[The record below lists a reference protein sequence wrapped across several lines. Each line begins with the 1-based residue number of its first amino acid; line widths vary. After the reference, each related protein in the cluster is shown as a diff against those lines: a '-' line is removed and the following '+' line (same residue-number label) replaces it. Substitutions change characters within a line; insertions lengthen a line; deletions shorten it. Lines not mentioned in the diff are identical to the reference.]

1 MSRLCCP
8 VNLSERAFEGE
19 RMSVVGMCRRVVGPV
34 VAAALMVG
42 AVGAVPARAAET
54 AGTSDPRPVDYAA
67 QANKAADYIDSHS
80 ADLTKG
86 DLGSQLDGALA
97 LVAAGRKDSPTV
109 AKVKDSI
116 KAQGPS
122 YCTPKNVGGCAK
134 VVITLLALGEST
146 TYDGFDYAAPV
157 TSASSKFN
165 EHTFHQALDMIA
177 LERLGKPIPQKLL
190 DLVTDYAVTPP
201 RHMAGVVSTDGVM
214 LTALSHVKATPDR
227 QRQVTAAKAA
237 LVKRLDADKQDG
249 AWGPKGQGAGVRATT
264 RVAPGLYRAGDAGH
278 KAQAVAGQTWL
289 AAQQQADGSFPSNFS
304 PLMATIQAVPV
315 LRGLQSFDT
324 IGTHPP
330 RRLVTMTVLGDSY
343 SAGNGTLKDGYPA
356 DGSYRSPKNYG
367 SVLTGMLNQKN
378 TDTTYQLDVKAWSG
392 AQIATGDHN
401 IISQADTM
409 DPHTGVI
416 LMTAGGNDL
425 NFADVVENC
434 FIERV
439 WSAAKCGGSVD
450 AARKKLGATMAN
462 TTTLL
467 SHIQKRLAD
476 PAHTRVVLIGYPY
489 LVPADRDAPG
499 SDLPST
505 RVRAA
510 EDEFRT
516 KQDATISKW
525 SQSHRLHVT
534 YAPTTELFTTHEP
547 EPLVH
552 NGEQNPYR
560 WINAIGETAGYT
572 DSKSGVT
579 ISAGSFRRPWP
590 NFPILVPDPNNYYH
604 PNITGHIKIAALA
617 QSKLFQKVMWSAN
630 SVSDAATHVV
640 SVPSVRIRAA
650 VIGQN
655 LVRAD
660 TPFSLDGSSSYTSTG
675 RIRRWQWD
683 LDGDGHYEID
693 SATPRITRTL
703 KQLGRYRA
711 HLRITDTTGTSD
723 TLTFPIH
730 ITRDGDGVPDTRDNC
745 PTIANQD
752 QTDTD
757 HNGVGD
763 ACDPNTKALR

>member
-1 MSRLCCP
+1 M
-8 VNLSERAFEGE
+8 A
-19 RMSVVGMCRRVVGPV
+19 VVGMCRRVVGPV

-42 AVGAVPARAAET
+42 VVGVTAARAAEM

-67 QANKAADYIDSHS
+67 QASKAVDYINAHRG
-80 ADLTKG
+80 ALAKTG
-86 DLGSQLDGALA
+86 VEWQLDEALA
-97 LVAAGRKDSPTV
+97 LVASGRRDTATQTTLNVIKDT
-109 AKVKDSI
+109 I

-122 YCTPKNVGGCAK
+122 YCTRANVGGCAK
-134 VVITLLALGEST
+134 VTITLLALGEST
-146 TYDGFDYAAPV
+146 TYDGFDYAKPV
-157 TSASSKFN
+157 VTYASRFD
-165 EHTFHQALDMIA
+165 EHPFHQALDMIA
-177 LERLGKPIPQKLL
+177 LERLGKPIPQNLL
-190 DLVTDYAVTPP
+190 DSVTRYAVTPP
-201 RHMAGVVSTDGVM
+201 RHMAGVVSTDGVT
-214 LTALSHVKATPDR
+214 LTALSHVKATPTPDW

-237 LVKRLDADKQDG
+237 LVKRLDDD
-249 AWGPKGQGAGVRATT
+249 WQGAGWGIKDYGANVRATT
-264 RVAPGLYRAGDAGH
+264 RVAPGLYRAGDAAH
-278 KAQAVAGQTWL
+278 KAQAVVGQKWL
-289 AAQQQADGSFPSNFS
+289 VHQQQSDGSFPN
-304 PLMATIQAVPV
+304 PIKAPEWEMLTTAQAVPV

-324 IGTHPP
+324 IGTHQP
-330 RRLVTMTVLGDSY
+330 RKLVTMTVLGDSY

-367 SVLTGMLNQKN
+367 SVLTGMLNQKS

-409 DPHTGVI
+409 DPHTGVV

-425 NFADVVENC
+425 DFADVVENC

-476 PAHTRVVLIGYPY
+476 PAHTRVILIGYPY
-489 LVPADRDAPG
+489 LIPADD
-499 SDLPST
+499 DLPLTDVPST

-516 KQDATISKW
+516 KQAATINKW
-525 SQSHRLHVT
+525 NQSHKLHVT

-547 EPLVH
+547 EPVVH

-560 WINAIGETAGYT
+560 WINAFGETAGYA
-572 DSKSGVT
+572 DSKTGVT
-579 ISAGSFRRPWP
+579 VSEDAPNIFGS
-590 NFPILVPDPNNYYH
+590 DKNNYYH

-693 SATPRITRTL
+693 SATPEIIRTL
-703 KQLGRYRA
+703 KQLGKYRA
-711 HLRITDTTGTSD
+711 HLRITDDMGASD

-763 ACDPNTKALR
+763 ACDPNTKAPR

>member
-1 MSRLCCP
+1 MTML
-8 VNLSERAFEGE
+8 
-19 RMSVVGMCRRVVGPV
+19 GMCRRVVGPV

-42 AVGAVPARAAET
+42 AMGLAPAQAAET

-67 QANKAADYIDSHS
+67 QASKAVDYINAHRGVLAKSG
-80 ADLTKG
+80 LEW
-86 DLGSQLDGALA
+86 QLDEALA
-97 LVAAGRKDSPTV
+97 LVASGRRDTATQTTLNV
-109 AKVKDSI
+109 IKDSI
-116 KAQGPS
+116 KVQGPS
-122 YCTPKNVGGCAK
+122 YCTFKYVGGCAK
-134 VVITLLALGEST
+134 VTITLLALGEST
-146 TYDGFDYAAPV
+146 TYDGFDYAKPV
-157 TSASSKFN
+157 TSASWFT
-165 EHTFHQALDMIA
+165 EHPMLQALDMIA
-177 LERLGKPIPQKLL
+177 LERLGKPIPQNLL
-190 DLVTDYAVTPP
+190 DSVTEYAMTTSMLP
-201 RHMAGVVSTDGVM
+201 AGMWGLVSTDGVT
-214 LTALSHVKATPDR
+214 LTALSHVEFPDKQKA
-227 QRQVTAAKAA
+227 VTS
-237 LVKRLDADKQDG
+237 LVKRLDADR
-249 AWGPKGQGAGVRATT
+249 QGAGWGIKDHGANVRATT
-264 RVAPGLYRAGDAGH
+264 RVAPGLYRAGDAAH
-278 KAQAVAGQTWL
+278 RAQAVAGQKWL
-289 AAQQQADGSFPSNFS
+289 AAQQRPDGSFPGYYYS
-304 PLMATIQAVPV
+304 PMLATIQAVPV

-324 IGTHPP
+324 IGTHQP

-476 PAHTRVVLIGYPY
+476 PAHTRVALIGYPY
-489 LVPADRDAPG
+489 LIPADD
-499 SDLPST
+499 DLPLTDVPST

-516 KQDATISKW
+516 KQAATINKW
-525 SQSHRLHVT
+525 NQSHKLHVT
-534 YAPTTELFTTHEP
+534 YAPATELFTTHEP
-547 EPLVH
+547 EPVVH

-560 WINAIGETAGYT
+560 WINAFGETAGYA
-572 DSKSGVT
+572 DSKTGVT
-579 ISAGSFRRPWP
+579 VSEDAPNIFGS
-590 NFPILVPDPNNYYH
+590 DKNNYYH

-703 KQLGRYRA
+703 KQLGKYRA

-763 ACDPNTKALR
+763 ACDPNTKAPR

>member
-1 MSRLCCP
+1 M
-8 VNLSERAFEGE
+8 A
-19 RMSVVGMCRRVVGPV
+19 VVGMCRRVVGPV

-42 AVGAVPARAAET
+42 AVGAVPAQ
-54 AGTSDPRPVDYAA
+54 AGGASGPADYAA
-67 QANKAADYIDSHS
+67 QAGRAADYIDSHS
-80 ADLTKG
+80 ADLMKG
-86 DLGSQLDGALA
+86 DLGPQLDGALA
-97 LVAAGRKDSPTV
+97 LVAAGRKGSPTV
-109 AKVKDSI
+109 AKVKDNI

-134 VVITLLALGEST
+134 VTITLLALGEST
-146 TYDGFDYAAPV
+146 TYGGFDYAKPV
-157 TSASSKFN
+157 TEASQFTERPMN
-165 EHTFHQALDMIA
+165 QALDMIA
-177 LERLGKPIPQKLL
+177 LERLGKLIPKALL
-190 DLVTDYAVTPP
+190 DKVTEYATTQPK
-201 RHMAGVVSTDGVM
+201 HMAGVVSTDGVM
-214 LTALSHVKATPDR
+214 LTALSHVEFPDKQKA
-227 QRQVTAAKAA
+227 VTS
-237 LVKRLDADKQDG
+237 LVKRLDDDRQDG

-264 RVAPGLYRAGDAGH
+264 RVAPGLYRAGDAAH
-278 KAQAVAGQTWL
+278 RAQAVAGQKWL
-289 AAQQQADGSFPSNFS
+289 VVQQQSDGSFLS
-304 PLMATIQAVPV
+304 PVKTPEWRMMATVQAVPV

-367 SVLTGMLNQKN
+367 SVLTGMLNQKS

-409 DPHTGVI
+409 DPHTGVV

-476 PAHTRVVLIGYPY
+476 PAHTRVALIGYPY
-489 LVPADRDAPG
+489 LIPADD
-499 SDLPST
+499 DLPLTDVPST

-516 KQDATISKW
+516 KQAATINKW
-525 SQSHRLHVT
+525 NQSHKLHVT

-547 EPLVH
+547 EPVVH

-560 WINAIGETAGYT
+560 WINAFGETAGYA
-572 DSKSGVT
+572 DSKTGVT
-579 ISAGSFRRPWP
+579 VSEDAPNIFGS
-590 NFPILVPDPNNYYH
+590 DKNNYYH

-655 LVRAD
+655 LVRAN

-703 KQLGRYRA
+703 KQLGKYRA

-730 ITRDGDGVPDTRDNC
+730 VTRDGDGVPDARDNC

-763 ACDPNTKALR
+763 ACDPNTKAPR